1 MILPTPV
8 TLEGYGVRLEPL
20 ATEHR
25 EGLASAVLDG
35 ELWKLWFTTVPS
47 PDEVADYIEKALEG
61 QRTGQMLPWVV
72 RELSLGEIIGSTR
85 YHDIIPAASRV
96 EIGYTFYAK
105 RWQRTRVNGVCKRL
119 LFSLAFE
126 QLGCAVVGLRTDQFN
141 LRSQHAIESLGAKK
155 DGVVRG
161 LQTRR
166 DGSPRDTVFYSV
178 LRAEWPAV
186 RVRLDAR
193 NARA

>member
-1 MILPTPV
+1 MITPTPV
-8 TLEGYGVRLEPL
+8 TLQGFQLRLEPL
-20 ATEHR
+20 AHEHAA
-25 EGLASAVLDG
+25 GLAAAVSDG

-47 PDEVADYIEKALEG
+47 PTEVAEYIEKALDG
-61 QRTGQMLPWVV
+61 QRAGTMLPWVV
-72 RELSLGEIIGSTR
+72 RELSLNEIIGSTR
-85 YHDIIPAASRV
+85 FHDIMPETSRV

-105 RWQRTRVNGVCKRL
+105 RWQRTRVNGACKRL
-119 LFSLAFE
+119 LLAHAFE
-126 QLGCAVVGLRTDQFN
+126 NLGCEVVGLRTDHFN

-161 LQTRR
+161 FQTRR

-186 RVRLDAR
+186 RAGLDAR
-193 NARA
+193 IARE

>member
-1 MILPTPV
+1 V
-8 TLEGYGVRLEPL
+8 
-20 ATEHR
+20 A
-25 EGLASAVLDG
+25 DG
-35 ELWKLWFTTVPS
+35 ELWKLWFTTVPA
-47 PDEVADYIEKALEG
+47 PHEVDDYIAKALDG
-61 QRTGQMLPWVV
+61 QRSGAMLPWVV
-72 RELSLGEIIGSTR
+72 RELSLNEIIGSTR
-85 YHDIIPAASRV
+85 YHDILPDADRV

-105 RWQRTRVNGVCKRL
+105 RWQRTRVNGACKRL
-119 LFSLAFE
+119 LFTHAFDT
-126 QLGCAVVGLRTDQFN
+126 LGCAVVGLRTDQFN
-141 LRSQHAIESLGAKK
+141 LRSQHAIEALGAKK

-193 NARA
+193 IALG